1 MRGAAVVWVHQLLR
15 IAAVRQRYL
24 MTLQPFRCDDLT
36 WYYPALPWPG
46 VTRSHEIGRSMMKS
60 EWRQCIDML
69 FAMNSTQD
77 HGQEEERPDLT
88 RAKVLYKEGN
98 LAEAMNAL
106 PASMSAEKQ
115 VLKRLQVS
123 RR

>member
-1 MRGAAVVWVHQLLR
+1 
-15 IAAVRQRYL
+15 
-24 MTLQPFRCDDLT
+24 
-36 WYYPALPWPG
+36 
-46 VTRSHEIGRSMMKS
+46 MMKS

-69 FAMNSTQD
+69 FATQD
-77 HGQEEERPDLT
+77 QGQEEERPDLT

>member
-1 MRGAAVVWVHQLLR
+1 
-15 IAAVRQRYL
+15 
-24 MTLQPFRCDDLT
+24 
-36 WYYPALPWPG
+36 
-46 VTRSHEIGRSMMKS
+46 MMKS